1 MLKNEYRDLPGSPLG
16 KTSLFNAGGID
27 VVPGQ
32 RAKIPRASQPKNQ
45 NMKQKKYCDK
55 FNKDLKINITG

>member
-1 MLKNEYRDLPGSPLG
+1 MFKNEYRDLPGGPVG
-16 KTSLFNAGGID
+16 KTPPSDAAGID

-32 RAKIPRASQPKNQ
+32 RAKIPHASQPKHQ

-55 FNKDLKINITG
+55 FNKDLKINITR